1 MPLISYPCSC
11 GMKINKYFKSVTDA
25 HNSIVC
31 DKCGLEVKKGFGST
45 SSSHKIVIDSG
56 TMARSIEVDPNIIQ
70 INDERSQKDYSE
82 ED

>member
-11 GMKINKYFKSVTDA
+11 GMKISKYFKSVTDA
-25 HNSIVC
+25 PNSIIC